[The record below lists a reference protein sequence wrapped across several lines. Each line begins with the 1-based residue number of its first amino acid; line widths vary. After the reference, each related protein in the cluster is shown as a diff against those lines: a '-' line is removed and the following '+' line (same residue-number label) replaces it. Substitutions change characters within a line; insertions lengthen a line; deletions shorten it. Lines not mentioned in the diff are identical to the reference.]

1 MGQFGLNRL
10 PYLSLMNLLSVFFME
25 NILYYVEMQ
34 VWDISIVYKRLEMMT
49 PCVQSILTVRND
61 DRLCTHSG
69 TGQLERITCLIRL
82 MTSTSALLTRTFL

>member
-1 MGQFGLNRL
+1 MGQFGFNRL

-61 DRLCTHSG
+61 DRLCTHFG
-69 TGQLERITCLIRL
+69 TVKLERITCLIRL
-82 MTSTSALLTRTFL
+82 MTCTSALLTRTFL